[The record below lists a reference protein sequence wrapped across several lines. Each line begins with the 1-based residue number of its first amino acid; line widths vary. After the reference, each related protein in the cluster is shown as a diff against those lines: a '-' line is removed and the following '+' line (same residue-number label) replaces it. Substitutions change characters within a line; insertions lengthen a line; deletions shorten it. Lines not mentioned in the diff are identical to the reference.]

1 MGSMFRRLLACWL
14 ALLVGLGP
22 WVCCCFAMQ
31 LGASVRPVEFRHQC
45 SANDC
50 CCSKH
55 SQAPANRHDEKPQPA
70 KKPCT
75 DCSQC
80 RPPAIIEP
88 STKLLAFDQSVV
100 WLTPIDVVTRTD
112 VPAGVLLPSGELRG
126 DSIFPFLTVRDY
138 LHQCHFLRC

>member
-1 MGSMFRRLLACWL
+1 MIRRLLACWL

-80 RPPAIIEP
+80 RPPAVVEQ
-88 STKLLAFDQSVV
+88 STSPLDFDHSVG
-100 WLTPIDVVTRTD
+100 WLTPIVSASDMLAVVSLR
-112 VPAGVLLPSGELRG
+112 SGELRR